1 MTLEIKKWY
10 NYSNCER
17 KYRKGLDM
25 AKKVKVKGKLKIY
38 FWLLLAFGI
47 VLTLIDIP
55 IFFLNII
62 SGIVIAGFLIIYFVG
77 IVFMWIYFRQYL
89 IDEMVNFATEYGQ
102 IQKQILK
109 ELNLP
114 HALLDHKGK
123 IVWTNSEF
131 QKVIGNEKSF
141 GKAIS
146 TYFEDLSDD
155 VFPVEEF
162 ENEVNV
168 SFEAREF
175 RANIKKIS
183 IENMVQNSHFIEESD
198 NEDFLYGLYLF
209 DETALKIAL
218 KEIDDQSVVV
228 GMIYID
234 NYEEALENVDDV
246 RRSLLL
252 ALVDRKITQC
262 ISSLDGIV
270 RKTEKDK
277 YLLILRK
284 KSLSEL
290 KEKKFDILEEI
301 KTVSIGNE
309 RPITLSIGIG
319 LDGLSYSQNSE
330 FARAAIDLA
339 LGRGGDQAV
348 IKSPGNVQ
356 YYGGKSQS
364 SEKNT
369 RVKARVKAQALREIL
384 INKDQIF
391 IMGHRL
397 ADVDSFGSAVGVYCI
412 AKALDKKATIILN
425 DVTPSLK
432 PLVDLFDGN
441 EQYRGMIVNSET
453 ALSSVGNNAALVVV
467 DTNKPSISECAD
479 MLKYCKAIIVLDH
492 HRQGEEII
500 DNATLSY
507 VEPYASSA
515 SEMVAEVLQYIDEDV
530 KLTGIEAD
538 ALYSGIMIDTSNF
551 MTKTGVRTFEAAAYL
566 RRSGADITRVRKL
579 FREDASEYLAKAK
592 SIRDSFIYRNDYAI
606 SVCESAECQSPTIVA
621 AQTANELLNI
631 NGIKASFVFTEYQ
644 NKIHLSA
651 RSIDELNVQV
661 VTEKLGGGGHMNI
674 AGAQLEG
681 VTMEEAIDKL
691 KEVLDSMIDEK
702 EI

>member
-1 MTLEIKKWY
+1 
-10 NYSNCER
+10 
-17 KYRKGLDM
+17 M
-25 AKKVKVKGKLKIY
+25 AKNVKVKGKLKLY
-38 FWLLLAFGI
+38 FLLLLAFGI
-47 VLTLIDIP
+47 VLTFIDIP
-55 IFFLNII
+55 IYFVSII
-62 SGIVIAGFLIIYFVG
+62 SGIVISCFLIVYFIG
-77 IVFMWIYFRQYL
+77 ILMMWLYFRRFL
-89 IDEMVNFATEYGQ
+89 VEEMVSFATEYGQ

-109 ELNLP
+109 ELSLP
-114 HALLDHKGK
+114 HALLDHKGR
-123 IVWTNSEF
+123 IVWSNSEF
-131 QKVIGNEKSF
+131 EKVVGNEKGF
-141 GKAIS
+141 GKNINS
-146 TYFEDLSDD
+146 YFEELSEE
-155 VFPVEEF
+155 VFPSDSPEKEI
-162 ENEVNV
+162 NV
-168 SFEAREF
+168 SFESREF
-175 RANIKKIS
+175 RANLKRIS
-183 IENMVQNSHFIEESD
+183 LENMVHNSHFIEEAG
-198 NEDFLYGLYLF
+198 NEDFIYGLYLF

-277 YLLILRK
+277 YFLILRK
-284 KSLSEL
+284 RSLAEL
-290 KEKKFDILEEI
+290 KETKFEILEEI

-309 RPITLSIGIG
+309 RPITLSIGVG
-319 LDGLSYSQNSE
+319 LDGLSYSQNNE

-339 LGRGGDQAV
+339 LGRGGDQVV

-397 ADVDSFGSAVGVYCI
+397 ADVDSFGSAIGIYCI
-412 AKALDKKATIILN
+412 ARALDKKACIILN
-425 DVTPSLK
+425 EVTPSLR
-432 PLVDLFDGN
+432 PIVNLFASN
-441 EQYRGMIVNSET
+441 EEQYPGMLVNSEA
-453 ALSSVGNNAALVVV
+453 ALNMVGNNAALVVV
-467 DTNKPSISECAD
+467 DTNKPSITECSEI
-479 MLKYCKAIIVLDH
+479 LKYCKAIVVLDH

-515 SEMVAEVLQYIDEDV
+515 SEMVAEILQYIDEGV
-530 KLTGIEAD
+530 KLSGIEAD
-538 ALYSGIMIDTSNF
+538 ALYSGIMIDTNNF

-566 RRSGADITRVRKL
+566 RRSGADVTRVRKL

-592 SIRDSFIYRNDYAI
+592 TIKDTNIYRNDYAI
-606 SVCESAECQSPTIVA
+606 SVCDSVGCQSPTIVA

-644 NKIHLSA
+644 GKIYLSA

-661 VTEKLGGGGHMNI
+661 VTEKLGGGGHMNV
-674 AGAQLEG
+674 AGAQFEG
-681 VTMEEAIDKL
+681 ITMDEAIERL
-691 KEVLDSMIDEK
+691 KEILDSMIDN
-702 EI
+702 

>member
-1 MTLEIKKWY
+1 
-10 NYSNCER
+10 
-17 KYRKGLDM
+17 M
-25 AKKVKVKGKLKIY
+25 AKKVRVKGKLRIY
-38 FWLLLAFGI
+38 FSLLLAFG
-47 VLTLIDIP
+47 LILMIINIP
-55 IFFLNII
+55 IYILNII
-62 SGIVIAGFLIIYFVG
+62 SGIVISCFLIVYFVG
-77 IVFMWIYFRQYL
+77 ILVMWIYFRQYL
-89 IDEMVNFATEYGQ
+89 VDEMVSFATEYGQ

-114 HALLDHKGK
+114 HALLDHKGR
-123 IVWTNSEF
+123 IVWTNEEF
-131 QKVIGNEKSF
+131 EKVIGNDRGF
-141 GKAIS
+141 GKNIS
-146 TYFEDLSDD
+146 NYFEEISDENLPFED
-155 VFPVEEF
+155 K
-162 ENEVNV
+162 ENEISV
-168 SFEAREF
+168 SFESREF

-183 IENMVQNSHFIEESD
+183 IEHMVQNSKFIEESI
-198 NEDFLYGLYLF
+198 EDDFIYGLYLF

-218 KEIDDQSVVV
+218 KELDDQSVVV

-234 NYEEALENVDDV
+234 NYEEALENVDEV

-277 YLLILRK
+277 YMLILRK
-284 KSLSEL
+284 RSLAEL
-290 KEKKFDILEEI
+290 KDAKFDILEEI

-319 LDGLSYSQNSE
+319 LDGLTYSQNSE

-391 IMGHRL
+391 IMGHRM

-412 AKALDKKATIILN
+412 AKALDKKAYIILN
-425 DVTPSLK
+425 DVTPSLR
-432 PLVDLFDGN
+432 PLVNLFAN
-441 EQYRGMIVNSET
+441 NEEQYPGMLVNSES
-453 ALSSVGNNAALVVV
+453 ALNMVGNNAALVVV
-467 DTNKPSISECAD
+467 DTNKPSISECAEI
-479 MLKYCKAIIVLDH
+479 LKYVKAIVVLDH

-515 SEMVAEVLQYIDEDV
+515 SEMVAEVLQYIDEGV
-530 KLTGIEAD
+530 KLSGIEAD
-538 ALYSGIMIDTSNF
+538 ALYSGIMIDTNNF

-566 RRSGADITRVRKL
+566 RRSGADVTRVRKL

-592 SIRDSFIYRNDYAI
+592 TIKDTNIYRNDYAI
-606 SVCESAECQSPTIVA
+606 SVCDSSECQSPTIVA

-644 NKIHLSA
+644 GKIYLSA

-661 VTEKLGGGGHMNI
+661 VTEKLGGGGHMNV
-674 AGAQLEG
+674 AGAQFEG
-681 VTMEEAIDKL
+681 ISVEEAIDKL
-691 KEVLDSMIDEK
+691 KEILDTMIENK

>member
-1 MTLEIKKWY
+1 
-10 NYSNCER
+10 
-17 KYRKGLDM
+17 M
-25 AKKVKVKGKLKIY
+25 AKKVKVKGKLKLY
-38 FWLLLAFGI
+38 FSLLLAFGI
-47 VLTLIDIP
+47 VLAIINIP
-55 IFFLNII
+55 IYILNII
-62 SGIVIAGFLIIYFVG
+62 SGVVISVFLVVYFVG
-77 IVFMWIYFRQYL
+77 IIVMWVFFRKFL
-89 IDEMVNFATEYGQ
+89 IDEMVSFATEYGQ

-114 HALLDHKGK
+114 HALLDQNGK
-123 IVWTNSEF
+123 IVWANNEF
-131 QKVIGNEKSF
+131 EKVIGTDRSF
-141 GKAIS
+141 GKS
-146 TYFEDLSDD
+146 VTSFFEELTDD
-155 VFPVEEF
+155 VLPFESS
-162 ENEVNV
+162 ENEVNIT
-168 SFEAREF
+168 FESREF

-183 IENMVQNSHFIEESD
+183 IEDMVQNSRFLEESGS
-198 NEDFLYGLYLF
+198 EDFLYGLYLF

-218 KEIDDQSVVV
+218 KELDDQSVVV

-284 KSLSEL
+284 RSLGEL
-290 KEKKFDILEEI
+290 KDSKFDILEEI

-319 LDGLSYSQNSE
+319 LDGLTYSQNNE

-384 INKDQIF
+384 VNKDQIY
-391 IMGHRL
+391 IMGHKL

-412 AKALDKKATIILN
+412 AKALDKKASIILN

-432 PLVDLFDGN
+432 PLVDLFANND
-441 EQYRGMIVNSET
+441 QYPGMIVNGEN
-453 ALSSVGNNAALVVV
+453 ALMTVGNNAALVVV
-467 DTNKPSISECAD
+467 DTNKPSLCECAD
-479 MLKYCKAIIVLDH
+479 ILKYCKAIVVLDH

-515 SEMVAEVLQYIDEDV
+515 SEMVAEVLQYIDEGV
-530 KLTGIEAD
+530 KLSGIEAD
-538 ALYSGIMIDTSNF
+538 ALYSGIMIDTNNF

-566 RRSGADITRVRKL
+566 RRSGADVTRVRKL

-592 SIRDSFIYRNDYAI
+592 TINDTNIYRNDYAI
-606 SVCESAECQSPTIVA
+606 SVCDAAGCQSPTIVA

-644 NKIHLSA
+644 GKVYLSA

-661 VTEKLGGGGHMNI
+661 VTEKLGGGGHMNV
-674 AGAQLEG
+674 AGAQFEG
-681 VTMEEAIDKL
+681 ISVDEAIDKL
-691 KEVLDSMIDEK
+691 KAILDSMIDNK

>member
-1 MTLEIKKWY
+1 
-10 NYSNCER
+10 
-17 KYRKGLDM
+17 M
-25 AKKVKVKGKLKIY
+25 AKKVKGKLKLY
-38 FWLLLAFGI
+38 FSLLLAFGI
-47 VLTLIDIP
+47 VLAIINIP
-55 IFFLNII
+55 IYILNII
-62 SGIVIAGFLIIYFVG
+62 SGVVISVFLVVYFVG
-77 IVFMWIYFRQYL
+77 IIVMWVFFRKFL
-89 IDEMVNFATEYGQ
+89 IDEMVSFATEYGQ

-114 HALLDHKGK
+114 HALLDQNGK
-123 IVWTNSEF
+123 IVWANNEF
-131 QKVIGNEKSF
+131 EKVIGTDRSF
-141 GKAIS
+141 GKS
-146 TYFEDLSDD
+146 VTSFFEELTDD
-155 VFPVEEF
+155 VLPFESS
-162 ENEVNV
+162 ENEVNIT
-168 SFEAREF
+168 FESREF

-183 IENMVQNSHFIEESD
+183 IEDMVQNSRFLEESGS
-198 NEDFLYGLYLF
+198 EDFLYGLYLF

-218 KEIDDQSVVV
+218 KELDDQSVVV

-284 KSLSEL
+284 RSLGEL
-290 KEKKFDILEEI
+290 KDSKFDILEEI

-319 LDGLSYSQNSE
+319 LDGLTYSQNNE

-384 INKDQIF
+384 VNKDQIY
-391 IMGHRL
+391 IMGHKL

-412 AKALDKKATIILN
+412 AKALDKKASIILN

-432 PLVDLFDGN
+432 PLVDLFANND
-441 EQYRGMIVNSET
+441 QYPGMIVNGEN
-453 ALSSVGNNAALVVV
+453 ALMTVGNNAALVVV
-467 DTNKPSISECAD
+467 DTNKPSLCECAD
-479 MLKYCKAIIVLDH
+479 ILKYCKAIVVLDH

-515 SEMVAEVLQYIDEDV
+515 SEMVAEVLQYIDEGV
-530 KLTGIEAD
+530 KLSGIEAD
-538 ALYSGIMIDTSNF
+538 ALYSVIMIDTNNF

-566 RRSGADITRVRKL
+566 RRSGADVTRVRKL

-592 SIRDSFIYRNDYAI
+592 TIKDTTIYRNDYAI
-606 SVCESAECQSPTIVA
+606 SVCDSSGCKSPTIVA

-644 NKIHLSA
+644 GKVYLSA

-674 AGAQLEG
+674 AGAQFEG
-681 VTMEEAIDKL
+681 ISVEEAIERL
-691 KEVLDSMIDEK
+691 KEILDSMIDD
-702 EI
+702 

>member
-1 MTLEIKKWY
+1 
-10 NYSNCER
+10 
-17 KYRKGLDM
+17 M
-25 AKKVKVKGKLKIY
+25 AKKVRIKGKLKLY
-38 FWLLLAFGI
+38 FTLLLAFGI
-47 VLTLIDIP
+47 ILAIINIP
-55 IFFLNII
+55 IYILNII
-62 SGIVIAGFLIIYFVG
+62 SGVVISVFLVIYFVG
-77 IVFMWIYFRQYL
+77 IIVMWIYFRQFF
-89 IDEMVNFATEYGQ
+89 IDEMVSFATEYGQ

-123 IVWTNSEF
+123 IVWTNGEF
-131 QKVIGNEKSF
+131 EKVIGSDRGF
-141 GKAIS
+141 GKPVS
-146 TYFEDLSDD
+146 SFFEEMTED
-155 VFPVEEF
+155 VFPVESM
-162 ENEVNV
+162 ENEVNIT
-168 SFEAREF
+168 FESREF

-183 IENMVQNSHFIEESD
+183 IDNMVENSRFLEETG
-198 NEDFLYGLYLF
+198 NGEFLYGLYLF

-218 KEIDDQSVVV
+218 KELDDQSVVV

-290 KEKKFDILEEI
+290 KESKFDILEEI

-319 LDGLSYSQNSE
+319 LDGLTYSQNNE

-384 INKDQIF
+384 VNKDQIY
-391 IMGHRL
+391 IMGHKL
-397 ADVDSFGSAVGVYCI
+397 GDVDSFGSAVGVYCI
-412 AKALDKKATIILN
+412 ARALDKKASIILN

-432 PLVDLFDGN
+432 PLVDLFAN
-441 EQYRGMIVNSET
+441 NEEQYPGMLVNGEN
-453 ALSSVGNNAALVVV
+453 ALMTVGNNAALVVV
-467 DTNKPSISECAD
+467 DTNKPSLCECAD
-479 MLKYCKAIIVLDH
+479 ILKYCKAIVVLDH

-515 SEMVAEVLQYIDEDV
+515 SELVAEILQYIDEGV
-530 KLTGIEAD
+530 RLSGIEAD
-538 ALYSGIMIDTSNF
+538 ALYSGIMIDTNNF

-566 RRSGADITRVRKL
+566 RRSGADVTRVRKL

-592 SIRDSFIYRNDYAI
+592 TIKDTNIYRNDYAI
-606 SVCESAECQSPTIVA
+606 SVCDSAGCKSPTIVA

-644 NKIHLSA
+644 GKVYLSA

-674 AGAQLEG
+674 AGAQFEG
-681 VTMEEAIDKL
+681 ISVEEAIDRL
-691 KEVLDSMIDEK
+691 KEILDSMIDD
-702 EI
+702 

>member
-1 MTLEIKKWY
+1 
-10 NYSNCER
+10 
-17 KYRKGLDM
+17 M
-25 AKKVKVKGKLKIY
+25 AKRVKVKGKLRVY
-38 FWLLLAFGI
+38 FLLLIAFGI
-47 VLTLIDIP
+47 ILTFINIP
-55 IFFLNII
+55 MYFLNII
-62 SGIVIAGFLIIYFVG
+62 SGIVISCFLIVYFVG
-77 IVFMWIYFRQYL
+77 ILLMWMYFRQFL
-89 IDEMVNFATEYGQ
+89 IDEMINFATEYGQ

-114 HALLDHKGK
+114 HALLDQKGK

-131 QKVIGNEKSF
+131 EKVIGNERCF
-141 GKAIS
+141 GKSIS
-146 TYFEDLSDD
+146 GYFGEVTDD
-155 VFPVEEF
+155 VLPIEELEKEINVTF
-162 ENEVNV
+162 E
-168 SFEAREF
+168 SREF

-183 IENMVQNSHFIEESD
+183 IENMVANSRFIEESG
-198 NEDFLYGLYLF
+198 NEDYIYGLYLF

-284 KSLSEL
+284 KSLGEL
-290 KEKKFDILEEI
+290 KESKFDILEEI

-384 INKDQIF
+384 VNKDQVF

-397 ADVDSFGSAVGVYCI
+397 ADVDSFGSAIGVYCI
-412 AKALDKKATIILN
+412 AKALDKKAYIILN
-425 DVTPSLK
+425 EVTSSLK
-432 PLVDLFDGN
+432 PLVDLFANN
-441 EQYRGMIVNSET
+441 EQYAGMIVNSEA
-453 ALSSVGNNAALVVV
+453 ALQSVGNNAALVVV

-479 MLKYCKAIIVLDH
+479 ILKYCKAIVVLDH

-515 SEMVAEVLQYIDEDV
+515 SEMVAEVLQYIDEGIR
-530 KLTGIEAD
+530 LSNIEAD
-538 ALYSGIMIDTSNF
+538 ALYSGIMIDTNNF

-566 RRSGADITRVRKL
+566 RRSGADVTRVRKL

-592 SIRDSFIYRNDYAI
+592 TVKDTTIYRNDYAI
-606 SVCESAECQSPTIVA
+606 SVCDSAECKSPTIVA

-644 NKIHLSA
+644 GKIYLSA

-674 AGAQLEG
+674 AGAQFEG
-681 VTMEEAIDKL
+681 ITMDEAIDKL
-691 KEVLDSMIDEK
+691 KEILDAMIDNK

>member
-1 MTLEIKKWY
+1 
-10 NYSNCER
+10 
-17 KYRKGLDM
+17 M
-25 AKKVKVKGKLKIY
+25 AKKVRIKGKLKLY
-38 FWLLLAFGI
+38 FTLLLAFGI
-47 VLTLIDIP
+47 ILAIINIP
-55 IFFLNII
+55 IYILNII
-62 SGIVIAGFLIIYFVG
+62 SGVVISVFLVIYFVG
-77 IVFMWIYFRQYL
+77 IIVMWIYFRQFF
-89 IDEMVNFATEYGQ
+89 IDEMVSFATEYGQ

-123 IVWTNSEF
+123 IVWTNGEF
-131 QKVIGNEKSF
+131 EKVIGSDRGF
-141 GKAIS
+141 GKDVS
-146 TYFEDLSDD
+146 SFFEELTEE
-155 VFPVEEF
+155 VFPVESM
-162 ENEVNV
+162 ENEVNIT
-168 SFEAREF
+168 FESREF

-183 IENMVQNSHFIEESD
+183 IENMVENSRFLEETG
-198 NEDFLYGLYLF
+198 NGEFLYGLYLF

-218 KEIDDQSVVV
+218 KELDDQSVVV

-290 KEKKFDILEEI
+290 KESKFDILEEI

-319 LDGLSYSQNSE
+319 LDGLTYSQNNE

-384 INKDQIF
+384 VNKDQIY
-391 IMGHRL
+391 IMGHKL
-397 ADVDSFGSAVGVYCI
+397 GDVDSFGSAVGVYCI
-412 AKALDKKATIILN
+412 ARALDKKASIILN

-432 PLVDLFDGN
+432 PLVDLFAN
-441 EQYRGMIVNSET
+441 NEEQYPGMLVNGEN
-453 ALSSVGNNAALVVV
+453 ALMTVGNNAALVVV
-467 DTNKPSISECAD
+467 DTNKPSLCECAD
-479 MLKYCKAIIVLDH
+479 ILKYCKAIVVLDH

-515 SEMVAEVLQYIDEDV
+515 SEMVAEILQYIDEGV
-530 KLTGIEAD
+530 RLSGIEAD
-538 ALYSGIMIDTSNF
+538 ALYSGIMIDTNNF

-566 RRSGADITRVRKL
+566 RRSGADVTRVRKL

-592 SIRDSFIYRNDYAI
+592 TIKDTNIYRNDYAI
-606 SVCESAECQSPTIVA
+606 SVCDSAGCKSPTIVA

-644 NKIHLSA
+644 GKVYLSA

-674 AGAQLEG
+674 AGAQFEG
-681 VTMEEAIDKL
+681 ISVEEAIDRL
-691 KEVLDSMIDEK
+691 KEILDSMIDD
-702 EI
+702 

>member
-1 MTLEIKKWY
+1 
-10 NYSNCER
+10 
-17 KYRKGLDM
+17 M
-25 AKKVKVKGKLKIY
+25 AKKVRIKGKLKLY
-38 FWLLLAFGI
+38 FTLLLAFGI
-47 VLTLIDIP
+47 ILAIINIP
-55 IFFLNII
+55 IYILNII
-62 SGIVIAGFLIIYFVG
+62 SGVVISVFLVIYFVG
-77 IVFMWIYFRQYL
+77 IIVMWIYFRQFF
-89 IDEMVNFATEYGQ
+89 IDEMVSFATEYGQ

-123 IVWTNSEF
+123 IVWTNGEF
-131 QKVIGNEKSF
+131 EKVIGSDRGF
-141 GKAIS
+141 GKPVS
-146 TYFEDLSDD
+146 SFFEEMTED
-155 VFPVEEF
+155 VFPVEST
-162 ENEVNV
+162 ENEVNIT
-168 SFEAREF
+168 FESREF

-183 IENMVQNSHFIEESD
+183 IDNMVENSRFLEETG
-198 NEDFLYGLYLF
+198 NGEFLYGLYLF

-218 KEIDDQSVVV
+218 KELDDQSVVV

-290 KEKKFDILEEI
+290 KESKFDILEEI

-319 LDGLSYSQNSE
+319 LDGLTYSQNNE

-339 LGRGGDQAV
+339 LGRAGDQAV

-384 INKDQIF
+384 VNKDQIY
-391 IMGHRL
+391 IMGHKL
-397 ADVDSFGSAVGVYCI
+397 GDVDSFGSAVGVYCI
-412 AKALDKKATIILN
+412 ARALDKKASIILN

-432 PLVDLFDGN
+432 PLVDLFAN
-441 EQYRGMIVNSET
+441 NEEQYPGMLVNGEN
-453 ALSSVGNNAALVVV
+453 ALMTVGNNAALVVV
-467 DTNKPSISECAD
+467 DTNKPSLCECAD
-479 MLKYCKAIIVLDH
+479 ILKYCKAIVVLDH

-515 SEMVAEVLQYIDEDV
+515 SEMVAEILQYIDEGV
-530 KLTGIEAD
+530 RLSGIEAD
-538 ALYSGIMIDTSNF
+538 ALYSGIMIDTNNF

-566 RRSGADITRVRKL
+566 RRSGADVTRVRKL

-592 SIRDSFIYRNDYAI
+592 TIKDTNIYRNDYAI
-606 SVCESAECQSPTIVA
+606 SVCDSAGCKSPTIVA

-644 NKIHLSA
+644 GKVYLSA

-674 AGAQLEG
+674 AGAQFEG
-681 VTMEEAIDKL
+681 ISVEEAIDRL
-691 KEVLDSMIDEK
+691 KEILDSMIDD
-702 EI
+702 

>member
-1 MTLEIKKWY
+1 
-10 NYSNCER
+10 
-17 KYRKGLDM
+17 M
-25 AKKVKVKGKLKIY
+25 AKKVRIKGKLKLY
-38 FWLLLAFGI
+38 FTLLLAFGI
-47 VLTLIDIP
+47 ILAIINIP
-55 IFFLNII
+55 IYILNII
-62 SGIVIAGFLIIYFVG
+62 SGVVISVFLVIYFVG
-77 IVFMWIYFRQYL
+77 IIVMWIYFRQFF

-123 IVWTNSEF
+123 IVWTNGEF
-131 QKVIGNEKSF
+131 EKVIGSDRGF
-141 GKAIS
+141 GKDVS
-146 TYFEDLSDD
+146 SFFEELTEE
-155 VFPVEEF
+155 VFPVESM
-162 ENEVNV
+162 ENEVNIT
-168 SFEAREF
+168 FESREF

-183 IENMVQNSHFIEESD
+183 IENMVENSRFLEETG
-198 NEDFLYGLYLF
+198 NGEFLYGLYLF

-218 KEIDDQSVVV
+218 KELDDQSVVV

-290 KEKKFDILEEI
+290 KESKFDILEEI

-319 LDGLSYSQNSE
+319 LDGLTYSQNNE

-384 INKDQIF
+384 VNKDQIY
-391 IMGHRL
+391 IMGHKL
-397 ADVDSFGSAVGVYCI
+397 PDVDSFGSAVGVYCI
-412 AKALDKKATIILN
+412 ARALDKKASIIIN

-432 PLVDLFDGN
+432 PLVDLFAN
-441 EQYRGMIVNSET
+441 NEEQYPGMLVNGEN
-453 ALSSVGNNAALVVV
+453 ALLNVGNNAALVVV
-467 DTNKPSISECAD
+467 DTNKPSMCECAD
-479 MLKYCKAIIVLDH
+479 ILKYCKAIVVLDH

-515 SEMVAEVLQYIDEDV
+515 SEMVAEILQYIDEGV
-530 KLTGIEAD
+530 RLSGIEAD
-538 ALYSGIMIDTSNF
+538 ALYSGIMIDTNNF

-566 RRSGADITRVRKL
+566 RRSGADVTRVRKL

-592 SIRDSFIYRNDYAI
+592 TIKDTNIYRNDYAI
-606 SVCESAECQSPTIVA
+606 SVCDSAGCKSPTIVA

-644 NKIHLSA
+644 GKVYLSA

-674 AGAQLEG
+674 AGAQFEG
-681 VTMEEAIDKL
+681 ISVEEAIDRL
-691 KEVLDSMIDEK
+691 KEILDSMIDD
-702 EI
+702 

>member
-1 MTLEIKKWY
+1 
-10 NYSNCER
+10 
-17 KYRKGLDM
+17 M
-25 AKKVKVKGKLKIY
+25 AKKVRIKGKLKLY
-38 FWLLLAFGI
+38 FTLLLAFGI
-47 VLTLIDIP
+47 ILAIINIP
-55 IFFLNII
+55 IYILNII
-62 SGIVIAGFLIIYFVG
+62 SGVVISVFLVIYFVG
-77 IVFMWIYFRQYL
+77 IIVMWIYFRQFF

-123 IVWTNSEF
+123 IVWTNGEF
-131 QKVIGNEKSF
+131 EKVIGSDKGFSKPVSSF
-141 GKAIS
+141 
-146 TYFEDLSDD
+146 FEELTED
-155 VFPVEEF
+155 VFPVESM
-162 ENEVNV
+162 ENEVNITFD
-168 SFEAREF
+168 SREF

-183 IENMVQNSHFIEESD
+183 IDNMVENSRFLEETG
-198 NEDFLYGLYLF
+198 NGEFLYGLYLF

-218 KEIDDQSVVV
+218 KELDDQSVVV

-290 KEKKFDILEEI
+290 KESKFDILEEI

-319 LDGLSYSQNSE
+319 LDGLTYSQNNE

-384 INKDQIF
+384 VNKDQIY
-391 IMGHRL
+391 IMGHKL
-397 ADVDSFGSAVGVYCI
+397 GDVDSFGSAVGVYCI
-412 AKALDKKATIILN
+412 ARALDKKASIILN

-432 PLVDLFDGN
+432 PLVDLFAN
-441 EQYRGMIVNSET
+441 NEEQYPGMLVNGEN
-453 ALSSVGNNAALVVV
+453 ALMTVGNNAALVVV
-467 DTNKPSISECAD
+467 DTNKPSLCECSD
-479 MLKYCKAIIVLDH
+479 ILKYCKAIVVLDH

-515 SEMVAEVLQYIDEDV
+515 SEMVAEILQYIDEGV
-530 KLTGIEAD
+530 RLSGIEAD
-538 ALYSGIMIDTSNF
+538 ALYSGIMIDTNNF

-566 RRSGADITRVRKL
+566 RRSGADVTRVRKL

-592 SIRDSFIYRNDYAI
+592 TIKDTNIYRNDYAI
-606 SVCESAECQSPTIVA
+606 SVCDSAGCKSPTIVA

-644 NKIHLSA
+644 GKVYLSA

-674 AGAQLEG
+674 AGAQFEG
-681 VTMEEAIDKL
+681 ISVEEAIDRL
-691 KEVLDSMIDEK
+691 KEILDSMIDD
-702 EI
+702 

>member
-1 MTLEIKKWY
+1 
-10 NYSNCER
+10 
-17 KYRKGLDM
+17 M
-25 AKKVKVKGKLKIY
+25 AKKVRIKGKLKLY
-38 FWLLLAFGI
+38 FTLLLAFGI
-47 VLTLIDIP
+47 ILAIINIP
-55 IFFLNII
+55 IYILNII
-62 SGIVIAGFLIIYFVG
+62 SGVVISVFLVIYFVG
-77 IVFMWIYFRQYL
+77 IIVMWIYFRQFF

-123 IVWTNSEF
+123 IVWTNGEF
-131 QKVIGNEKSF
+131 EKVIGSDRGF
-141 GKAIS
+141 GKDVS
-146 TYFEDLSDD
+146 SFFEELTEE
-155 VFPVEEF
+155 VFPVESM
-162 ENEVNV
+162 ENEVNIT
-168 SFEAREF
+168 FESREF

-183 IENMVQNSHFIEESD
+183 IENMVENSRFLEETG
-198 NEDFLYGLYLF
+198 NGEFLYGLYLF

-218 KEIDDQSVVV
+218 KELDDQSVVV

-290 KEKKFDILEEI
+290 KESKFDILEEI

-319 LDGLSYSQNSE
+319 LDGLTYSQNNE

-384 INKDQIF
+384 VNKDQIY
-391 IMGHRL
+391 IMGHKL
-397 ADVDSFGSAVGVYCI
+397 GDVDSFGSAVGVYCI
-412 AKALDKKATIILN
+412 ARALDKKASIILN

-432 PLVDLFDGN
+432 PLVDLFAN
-441 EQYRGMIVNSET
+441 NEEQYPGMLVNGEN
-453 ALSSVGNNAALVVV
+453 ALMTVGNNAALVVV
-467 DTNKPSISECAD
+467 DTNKPSLCECAD
-479 MLKYCKAIIVLDH
+479 ILKYCKAIVVLDH

-515 SEMVAEVLQYIDEDV
+515 SEMVAEILQYIDEGV
-530 KLTGIEAD
+530 RLSGIEAD
-538 ALYSGIMIDTSNF
+538 ALYSGIMIDTNNF

-566 RRSGADITRVRKL
+566 RRSGADVTRVRKL

-592 SIRDSFIYRNDYAI
+592 TIKDTNIYRNDYAI
-606 SVCESAECQSPTIVA
+606 SVCDSAGCKSPTIVA

-644 NKIHLSA
+644 GKVYLSA

-674 AGAQLEG
+674 AGAQFEG
-681 VTMEEAIDKL
+681 ISVEEAIERL
-691 KEVLDSMIDEK
+691 KEILDSMIDD
-702 EI
+702 